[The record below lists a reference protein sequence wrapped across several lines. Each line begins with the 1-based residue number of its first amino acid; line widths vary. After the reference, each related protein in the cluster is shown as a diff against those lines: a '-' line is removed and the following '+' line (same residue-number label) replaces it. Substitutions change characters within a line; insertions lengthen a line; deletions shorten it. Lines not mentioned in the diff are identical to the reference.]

1 MESTRR
7 IQNDFENGNRVVPRD
22 DDRVVKYGVPR
33 RCSEERPR
41 HWGWSG
47 SLDALDRVG
56 LVQLD

>member
-7 IQNDFENGNRVVPRD
+7 IQKEFENGHRVVRRD
-22 DDRVVKYGVPR
+22 DDRVVEYGVPR
-33 RCSEERPR
+33 RCSEERLGR
-41 HWGWSG
+41 WGWSG